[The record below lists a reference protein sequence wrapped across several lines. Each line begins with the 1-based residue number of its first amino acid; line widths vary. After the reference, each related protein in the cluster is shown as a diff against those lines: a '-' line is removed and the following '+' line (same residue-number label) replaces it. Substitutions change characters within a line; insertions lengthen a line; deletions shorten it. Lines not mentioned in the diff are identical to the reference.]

1 MHDLHCKDAYEIYNE
16 VNDEIGWGNHYMCE
30 VLIL

>member
-1 MHDLHCKDAYEIYNE
+1 MYGLHCKDADEIYNE
-16 VNDEIGWGNHYMCE
+16 VNDEIRWGNHCMCA